1 MRLLNT
7 GTRSRAMKTPDEARK
22 CVCPHRVTAATK
34 LYIERGINPWEY
46 MECQADKCMMWRWE
60 PSPLAEDNAVFL
72 EGELSIRADNII
84 IENIGGHERE
94 RPTFS
99 ELKEWTLTSR
109 FKHYTKNMG
118 KKTQDEKQAFV
129 DRRAKELSRVK
140 QEKSHGYCG
149 LAGKP

>member
-7 GTRSRAMKTPDEARK
+7 GIRSRAMKTPDEARK

-60 PSPLAEDNAVFL
+60 PSPLAGDNAV
-72 EGELSIRADNII
+72 
-84 IENIGGHERE
+84 
-94 RPTFS
+94 
-99 ELKEWTLTSR
+99 R

-118 KKTQDEKQAFV
+118 KKTQDEILAFV
-129 DRRAKELSRVK
+129 DRRAKEISRVK